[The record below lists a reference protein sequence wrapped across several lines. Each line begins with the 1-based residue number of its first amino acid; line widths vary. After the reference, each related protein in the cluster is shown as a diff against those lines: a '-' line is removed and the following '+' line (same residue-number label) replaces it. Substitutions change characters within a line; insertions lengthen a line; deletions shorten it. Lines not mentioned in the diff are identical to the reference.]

1 MELPA
6 FCMCVLC
13 YAAMWPRFQCRE
25 HGGEGWEAT
34 VEKVRSRV
42 RESRDGQA
50 EAFRIGRLCCSQ
62 DSEHRV
68 AADVASAGQ
77 PVPVALIVPS
87 RRFDRKFYKYHRLK
101 VPMATAVCS
110 MVAREIQLYT
120 SHARDHLHAGDM
132 SEVRT
137 IKI

>member
-1 MELPA
+1 MELPT

-42 RESRDGQA
+42 RETA
-50 EAFRIGRLCCSQ
+50 RLRHSALVVF
-62 DSEHRV
+62 V
-68 AADVASAGQ
+68 ARKTRSTGWQPMSDVASAGQ

-87 RRFDRKFYKYHRLK
+87 RRFDRKFYS
-101 VPMATAVCS
+101 C
-110 MVAREIQLYT
+110 INII
-120 SHARDHLHAGDM
+120 G
-132 SEVRT
+132 
-137 IKI
+137 